1 MSETSQAVELVNN
14 LHMQMAGVARSV
26 VDALADKKMTAM
38 ETMMVTS
45 QAMNLGLSL
54 MLAVKGTTPA
64 VRQAMLTVLESGRWT
79 LDT

>member
-14 LHMQMAGVARSV
+14 LHMQMANVARSV

-54 MLAVKGTTPA
+54 MLAIKSTTPA